1 MNYLNNCLSVI
12 SCIISDSESSSA
24 VNLKLH
30 EYSESIIARLGVPCR
45 EYGVSVISIV
55 LHGSSNTIS
64 TLSGALG
71 KIPGVKVKSVQV
83 KVGEQGTDNSDVHA
97 AAQFADGKIE

>member
-1 MNYLNNCLSVI
+1 MNHCLSVI
-12 SCIISDSESSSA
+12 SCIISDPESSPA
-24 VNLKLH
+24 VNTKLH
-30 EYSESIIARLGVPCR
+30 EYSEFIIARLGVPCR

-64 TLSGALG
+64 SLAGALG

-83 KVGEQGTDNSDVHA
+83 KVDEQF
-97 AAQFADGKIE
+97 QK